1 MVEDTAVMYDVVVV
15 GAGPAGSTAA
25 KVLRER
31 GVSVLLLDKASFPR
45 DKMCGGGMPTRVWKR
60 FPYIEPYLDSLSYG
74 SVTYSMS
81 CRYRLRV
88 VRDAPLLGMVQRRE
102 FDNALLQLAIQAGV
116 EFRPLTTVTEMQVK
130 DDRVVLTLASGE
142 MLESRIVLGCD
153 GMNSLVARK
162 AGLPPSDVRCVCLVG
177 EHPMS
182 PEQIAS
188 MYSEKHL
195 VHLFIKAQ
203 GVAGY
208 GWVFPKKDC
217 VNIGIGEFSSAIQ
230 PGVPRRILKESYS
243 LFVAALKKQG
253 LLPAEFPDDDARGA
267 ILPIF
272 PSKKTYSNRVMVCG
286 DAAGFI
292 NPITGEGIYYAMSSG
307 LLAAGVAADALASG
321 DCSAGFLEKYQ
332 HLWWRE
338 FGRDLK
344 ILGGFN
350 KQWGK
355 NSERVVKLLIRDRK
369 LAKLTIGVTGGQISF
384 SKYLGV
390 IFVRYLYAAMKEALM
405 PSKPSED

>member
-1 MVEDTAVMYDVVVV
+1 MYDVVVV

-45 DKMCGGGMPTRVWKR
+45 DKLCGGGMPTRVWKR
-60 FPYIEPYLDSLSYG
+60 FPYVESHLNALSYG
-74 SVTYSMS
+74 SITYSMS

-88 VRDAPLLGMVQRRE
+88 VRDVPLLGMVKRRE
-102 FDNALLQLAIQAGV
+102 FDNALLQVALQAGV
-116 EFRPLTTVTEMQVK
+116 EFRPLTTVVDMQVLH
-130 DDRVVLTLASGE
+130 DRVVLRLASGE
-142 MLESRIVLGCD
+142 SLEAKMVVGCD
-153 GMNSLVARK
+153 GMNSLVARR
-162 AGLPPSDVRCVCLVG
+162 AGLPSSDVRCVCLVS
-177 EHPMS
+177 EHPMDPALVS
-182 PEQIAS
+182 KLFT
-188 MYSEKHL
+188 EKRL
-195 VHLFIKAQ
+195 VHLYIKAQ

-217 VNIGIGEFSSAIQ
+217 VNVGIGEFSSAIQ
-230 PGVPRRILKESYS
+230 PGAPRRSLKESYA
-243 LFVAALKKQG
+243 LFIAALKEQG
-253 LLPAEFPDDDARGA
+253 LLPREFPDDEMRGA

-272 PSKKTYSNRVMVCG
+272 PLKRTFADRVVVCG

-292 NPITGEGIYYAMSSG
+292 NPITGEGIYYAMTSG
-307 LLAAGVAADALASG
+307 VLAAGVVADAVAAGDFSAS
-321 DCSAGFLEKYQ
+321 FLEKYQ
-332 HLWWRE
+332 RLWFGE

-350 KQWGK
+350 KQWGR

-390 IFVRYLYAAMKEALM
+390 IFMRYLYVLMKEALM
-405 PSKPSED
+405 PSKETKD